1 MKMHAGGRHR
11 LRHRAGGSG
20 LYGYW
25 QVAEKFLRN
34 HLVESQLTDTAWI
47 YQLDTKARDIP
58 GRKTFYKVGDRL
70 RGAFAG
76 YAAPNDFVYSGVKG
90 RGHIMDVQTCCVA
103 SGARGL
109 YDGWRSIVTE
119 KRGRVRVNLR

>member
-1 MKMHAGGRHR
+1 VDAIGCAIALAEAG
-11 LRHRAGGSG
+11 
-20 LYGYW
+20 YTEYW
-25 QVAEKFLRN
+25 QVAERFLRN
-34 HLVESQLTDTAWI
+34 HLVESQLTDTSWI
-47 YQLDTKARDIP
+47 HQLETKERDIP
-58 GRKTFYKVGDRL
+58 RRKTFYRVGDRL

-109 YDGWRSIVTE
+109 YYGWRSIVTE
-119 KRGRVRVNLR
+119 NVSACA